1 LLTYTIG
8 GPPVTGAVLT
18 TARLV
23 LAPVGARDLAHLVA
37 LKADPLVFGQMLGG
51 VRSRAQAEAELAA
64 DICGW
69 GADGFGMWA
78 VRARAGGVFLGI
90 TGLMH
95 RPDGRGVALRF
106 ALWPH
111 AQGAGL
117 AREASAAALFFAHDR
132 AGLRRVVAVA
142 REANIGSRTILG
154 GVGMVEAERFIRQ
167 GSLLLVYESVR
178 RANAG

>member
-1 LLTYTIG
+1 M
-8 GPPVTGAVLT
+8 TGAVLT

-23 LAPVGARDLAHLVA
+23 LAPVGARDLGHLVA
-37 LKADPLVFGQMLGG
+37 LKANPLVFGQMLGG

-64 DICGW
+64 DICAW
-69 GADGFGMWA
+69 GSDGFGMWA

-106 ALWPH
+106 ALWPR

-132 AGLRRVVAVA
+132 AGLARVVAVA
-142 REANIGSRTILG
+142 REENIGSRTILG
-154 GVGMVEAERFIRQ
+154 GVGMVEVDRFIRQ
-167 GSLLLVYESVR
+167 GGLLLVYESVR
-178 RANAG
+178 RANGG